1 MMPSFDIQSSFD
13 KQEVTNAVDQA
24 QREISTRYDFKE
36 TQTFIQF
43 TEPKIEITSS
53 TIDRLQAAVQVL
65 IEKLVKRNES
75 SKILSSF
82 LDAQDSKGKIK
93 RTYTL
98 SSGIAQ
104 EDAKKLVKNIKGFN
118 KKIQTSIQG
127 PIVRISSKKKDDL
140 QQIITLIKE
149 MNLDYPVKFINF
161 KD

>member
-1 MMPSFDIQSSFD
+1 MPSFDIQSSFD

-24 QREISTRYDFKE
+24 QREISTRYDFKG

-43 TEPKIEITSS
+43 TETNIQITSS

-65 IEKLVKRNES
+65 IEKLIKRNES

-82 LDAQDSKGKIK
+82 LDAKDSKDKIK

-118 KKIQTSIQG
+118 KKIQASIQG

-140 QQIITLIKE
+140 QEVITLIKE

>member
-1 MMPSFDIQSSFD
+1 MPSFDIQSSFD

-24 QREISTRYDFKE
+24 QREVSTRYDFKG

-43 TEPKIEITSS
+43 TETNIQITSS

-65 IEKLVKRNES
+65 IEKLIKRNES

-82 LDAQDSKGKIK
+82 LDAKDSKDKIK

-118 KKIQTSIQG
+118 KKIQASIQG

-140 QQIITLIKE
+140 QEVITLIKE